1 MNCFPSNGG
10 AAAVITGQPPAR
22 HCVGTVHGGARAGQ
36 SCEES
41 WRSILAHPGG
51 RPSQWCRGIGGCTS
65 VATPTALEEHCA
77 GNVRRLQLQLPH
89 ALHVAALP
97 RSPTLSLVQRL
108 IRKAPHAYT
117 THTRIRSI
125 TQIHTRAASAQDV
138 ATADFEGRADQ
149 RPELRARL
157 AGCESQGRGCLC
169 RPLVFNSAVHDG
181 RARPAQLAPQTGRLP
196 GTSSRRRDC
205 HLMAPPCTCSRCFNG
220 DKEGVPVK

>member
-125 TQIHTRAASAQDV
+125 TQIHTRAASAQ
-138 ATADFEGRADQ
+138 
-149 RPELRARL
+149 
-157 AGCESQGRGCLC
+157 
-169 RPLVFNSAVHDG
+169 
-181 RARPAQLAPQTGRLP
+181 
-196 GTSSRRRDC
+196 RRRC
-205 HLMAPPCTCSRCFNG
+205 NRRFRRPGRPTARAASTAGGLRITGAGMSLPTT
-220 DKEGVPVK
+220 GV